1 MATVTQT
8 ETSSAPVAYE
18 LQSQPQTSDRNSL
31 NDPGPPD
38 ESNKPSR
45 AELLKIMSAGFS
57 FFVAGVNDGSIGAL
71 VPHVIRDYGVTTA
84 IVSSVYGAN
93 FMGWFV
99 GAFSNTHLCEICDLG
114 SMLALGA
121 CLQVLAHALR
131 SWKPPFALF
140 TVTFWLASLGQ
151 AYQDTHGN
159 TYVAGT
165 KGSHRWLAF
174 IHAMYMAGCLV
185 GPFVATGVASAGSVS
200 RWYLFYTFP
209 LGIGVINVALVMVA
223 FWDTLR
229 IKRKQPVT
237 ERTLEADQAP
247 VSRNED
253 ALLLMKETLKNKSV
267 WLISLFFFFFLG
279 ATLTA
284 SGWVVEY
291 LVVVRDGDLNSMGYV
306 PAGFSGGSLLGRLLL
321 AEPVHRFGIRRM
333 IFGFTIISIGLQV
346 LFWQV
351 PNIIAASIAISLLG
365 FFMGPYF
372 ATGISVASKLFSPHL
387 RSTAL
392 AFVFVFA
399 QLGGCLFPIITGLV
413 AASAG
418 VSVLQP
424 VLCGLLTATAIAW
437 LFVPMPKEGD
447 NPTLHQDTACRGMVP
462 LLINDLANGGSSSC
476 DKNMPSCT
484 SCMKAGIECVR
495 ALQVRFRS
503 GLDSTDEFAFS
514 DSQVWVQPE
523 RNLEYCDET
532 AQLSQIYDT
541 EDKEEIETR
550 APDHMQF
557 SFDSAPVEPIVE
569 STRSP
574 GFHTSP
580 NMMVSPET
588 NGSDFSES
596 RGSVRMTR
604 HLRDSSSLD
613 MSPRSPSSHPV
624 VPFTTREA
632 ILIRNFTE
640 NMALWADAT
649 DLRRHFEIEVPRRSL
664 YFPVLRYAVFAFSS
678 RHLNR
683 NMSDTTTEALE
694 YYDKCLSLLIE
705 AVAEQNGPV
714 DEETLAAIAI
724 LRQYEEMDAD
734 DKELHLNGTSR
745 IVNSMSVFDFNGGLG
760 EAAAWLCLRQ
770 DIYISLTKQRP
781 LRSDLDTYLQSD
793 VFKRVDDAA
802 YANRMVFLLAKA
814 LGCAF
819 SSATPCSVD
828 REEIRQEVDNWFDAK
843 PPAFNPIYEV
853 KRDRA
858 EGRLLPEIWVLS
870 PFHAVG
876 LQYYHIAK
884 IILAMSTPIV
894 ASSVFEN
901 IRQGKRV
908 EQTARNHLLQVIAL
922 ASSHSRAENA
932 LFTARHSLS
941 VWGGVFAEKEDQE
954 MVLNFLDHVQQR
966 TGWNTSPL
974 RASLQ
979 EQWIQDTRE

>member
-8 ETSSAPVAYE
+8 ETVPVTLE
-18 LQSQPQTSDRNSL
+18 LQPQPPRADDGSQHAPS
-31 NDPGPPD
+31 
-38 ESNKPSR
+38 KPSR
-45 AELLKIMSAGFS
+45 ADMLRILSVAFS
-57 FFVAGVNDGSIGAL
+57 FFVAGVNDGSIGAI
-71 VPHVIRDYGVTTA
+71 VPHLLRDYGITTA
-84 IVSSVYGAN
+84 IVSAVYGAN
-93 FMGWFV
+93 FMGWFF
-99 GAFSNTHLCEICDLG
+99 AALSNTHLCQLFDLG
-114 SMLALGA
+114 SMLTLGA
-121 CLQVLAHALR
+121 VMQVIAHALR
-131 SWKPPFALF
+131 SWRPPFALF
-140 TVTFWLASLGQ
+140 TITFWLVSLGQ

-159 TYVAGT
+159 TFVASV

-185 GPFVATGVASAGSVS
+185 GPFVATGVASAGETS

-209 LGIGVINVALVMVA
+209 LGIGALNVVFVA
-223 FWDTLR
+223 YTFWDALR
-229 IKRKQPVT
+229 LKRKQPVT
-237 ERTLEADQAP
+237 ERTLEADVPAA
-247 VSRNED
+247 SRNED
-253 ALLLMKETLKNKSV
+253 AFLLMKEALKNKSM
-267 WLISLFFFFFLG
+267 WLLSLFFFFFLG

-291 LVVVRDGDLNSMGYV
+291 LVDVRDGDLSQMGFV

-321 AEPVHRFGIRRM
+321 AEPTHRFGVRRM
-333 IFGFTIISIGLQV
+333 IFGFTIISIALQL
-346 LFWQV
+346 LFWLV
-351 PNIIAASIAISLLG
+351 PNIIAASIAISFLG

-372 ATGISVASKLFSPHL
+372 ATGMAVGSKLFSPRIH
-387 RSTAL
+387 STAL

-399 QLGGCLFPIITGLV
+399 QLGGCLFPIITGLI
-413 AASAG
+413 AARAG
-418 VSVLQP
+418 VAVLQP
-424 VLCGLLTATAIAW
+424 VLCALLAATAVSW
-437 LFVPMPKEGD
+437 LFVPTPKESD
-447 NPTLHQDTACRGMVP
+447 NTGLHREYTACRVRHVR
-462 LLINDLANGGSSSC
+462 C
-476 DKNMPSCT
+476 DRNMPSCT

-503 GLDSTDEFAFS
+503 GLDATDEFAFAEN
-514 DSQVWVQPE
+514 QVWVQPE
-523 RNLEYCDET
+523 RSRMYLPMAVDELTEVVEYCDET

-541 EDKEEIETR
+541 EDRERETR
-550 APDHMQF
+550 LDPLVQF
-557 SFDSAPVEPIVE
+557 GSLGFEASNMVSPANGSEASESRE
-569 STRSP
+569 STRSHP
-574 GFHTSP
+574 
-580 NMMVSPET
+580 V
-588 NGSDFSES
+588 
-596 RGSVRMTR
+596 R

-613 MSPRSPSSHPV
+613 LSPPYQRSPYSQPV
-624 VPFTTREA
+624 VPFTSREA
-632 ILIRNFTE
+632 VLIRNFTE

-683 NMSDTTTEALE
+683 NMPDTTTEALE

-770 DIYISLTKQRP
+770 DIYISLVKQRP
-781 LRSDLDTYLQSD
+781 LRSDLETYLQSD

-802 YANRMVFLLAKA
+802 YANKMVFLLAKA

-819 SSATPCSVD
+819 PRTTPCSGESLD
-828 REEIRQEVDNWFDAK
+828 EIRQEVDNWFDSK
-843 PPAFNPIYEV
+843 SPAFNPIFEA
-853 KRDRA
+853 KRNKA

-894 ASSVFEN
+894 ASSVLEH

-908 EQTARNHLLQVIAL
+908 EQTVRNHLLQVIAL
-922 ASSHSRAENA
+922 ASSHARAENA

-954 MVLNFLDHVQQR
+954 MVLNFLDHVQQK
-966 TGWNTSPL
+966 TGWNTCPL

-979 EQWIQDTRE
+979 EQWIQDESPDK